1 LSCLGWALALTCSA
15 IALSY
20 LGRMGTSESKE
31 ETAKEAESEPTD
43 TPDPKEE
50 MLNDVKLGK
59 MSYYTVPESPY
70 GDFSVVVFVLFWFV
84 LSCLVL

>member
-1 LSCLGWALALTCSA
+1 
-15 IALSY
+15 
-20 LGRMGTSESKE
+20 MGTSESKG
-31 ETAKEAESEPTD
+31 ETIKEAESEPKD

-70 GDFSVVVFVLFWFV
+70 DDLPVVVLPCLV
-84 LSCLVL
+84 LSCLIL